1 MEDREIEAIRRR
13 MIMRMLS
20 GEEKAP
26 SGPVTLSDENF
37 DEMLEKHRVLVV
49 DFWAPWCG
57 PCRMIAPTIERLA
70 REFSGRVVFGKLN
83 VDENPGTAARYGV
96 MSIPTVVIFR
106 DGKPVD
112 AVIGA
117 VPYATLRERVER
129 WAD

>member
-13 MIMRMLS
+13 IIMRMLR
-20 GEEKAP
+20 GEETGVT
-26 SGPVTLSDENF
+26 GPITLTDGNF
-37 DEMLEKHRVLVV
+37 DDALTKYRVLVV

-70 REFSGRVVFGKLN
+70 REFAGRAVFGKLN
-83 VDENPGTAARYGV
+83 VDENPATAARYGV

-112 AVIGA
+112 AVVGA
-117 VPYATLRERVER
+117 VPYPALKERVER